1 MQAESS
7 KQIVPAAPMKLH
19 CVDKLRSALCVVCN
33 QANIA
38 DDFATP
44 LDFEFAKSNG
54 PGYPPRR
61 PDDQGIPDGQGAF
74 KITSNF
80 RYFDRR

>member
-7 KQIVPAAPMKLH
+7 RQIVPAALMKLH
-19 CVDKLRSALCVVCN
+19 CMDKLRSALGVVVN

-61 PDDQGIPDGQGAF
+61 PDDQGIPGGQGAF
-74 KITSNF
+74 KITSDF
-80 RYFDRR
+80 RHFDRR